1 MFGTTKT
8 LKIQSPCTP
17 NLHQLLGPSL
27 EPSEVASLFSVNEE
41 DVLRYYKDFGGVRVT
56 PNHHVF
62 FQNLILQR
70 MGYMPTL
77 DKRQKSGPRW
87 KGVVQVNRVRK
98 ELRFPDASQKS
109 YNAAVAWENEERTIL
124 HSAKRPMKPTL
135 IEPKT
140 IRRTPAQVAPQPVQ
154 TPTTS
159 TEITLEQF
167 ANTYLDDCK
176 LRHVTKTYK
185 EKRACF
191 RDLMDHFG
199 KNRDLATITPLEANQ
214 FMHITGQ
221 TRPGYAVNKIKKNF
235 NAGWNW
241 ASTFI
246 ENMPKKE
253 SPFKSV
259 RNLPETR
266 FDRYVPPKEDFDKVL
281 EVLDGQDL
289 VMMKTYYFTGAR
301 KSEIFRTKWEDV
313 LFDKDCIRLWTK
325 KRRGGNMEN
334 DLIPMV
340 SELKKVLLGW
350 KEHKNPK
357 SEKEHLFINEVPQ
370 SRGYGKP
377 FVDRTRFLR
386 KACEDAGVKYFGY
399 HGIRHLTAT
408 QLFHAG
414 HPVNLIQQILRHKNP
429 NTTAKYLHS
438 LGLNKALEAIDG
450 TF

>member
-1 MFGTTKT
+1 MFGTTNT
-8 LKIQSPCTP
+8 LKIQSPCSP

-27 EPSEVASLFSVNEE
+27 EPREVASLFSVNEE

-56 PNHHVF
+56 PDHHVF

-87 KGVVQVNRVRK
+87 KGVVQVNRTRK
-98 ELRFPDASQKS
+98 EVRFPDDSKKS
-109 YNAAVAWENEERTIL
+109 YKAAVDWEKKARKSMRSNLRPSSSTTIAPKKTRQTSTPVA
-124 HSAKRPMKPTL
+124 SARVE
-135 IEPKT
+135 EPK
-140 IRRTPAQVAPQPVQ
+140 P
-154 TPTTS
+154 S
-159 TEITLEQF
+159 SCITLKQF
-167 ANTYLDDCK
+167 AETYLEDCK
-176 LRHVTKTYK
+176 LRYVTKTHK
-185 EKRACF
+185 EKSACF
-191 RDLMDHFG
+191 RDLIKHFG
-199 KNRDLATITPLEANQ
+199 EDRDIATITPLDANQ

-235 NAGWNW
+235 NAGWTW

-246 ENMPKKE
+246 EQMPKKV
-253 SPFKSV
+253 SPFKAV
-259 RNLPETR
+259 QNLPETR
-266 FDRYVPPKEDFDKVL
+266 HDRYVPPKEDFDKIL
-281 EVLDGQDL
+281 EVIDGQDL

-301 KSEIFRTKWEDV
+301 KSEVFKMTWEDV
-313 LFDKDCIRLWTK
+313 LFDKDSIRLWTK
-325 KRRGGNMEN
+325 KRRGGHLES

-340 SELKKVLLGW
+340 SELKEVLQGW
-350 KEHKNPK
+350 KDKQQPKN
-357 SEKEHLFINEVPQ
+357 EKEHIFINDLPQ
-370 SRGYGKP
+370 SKGYGKP

-386 KACEDAGVKYFGY
+386 KACEDASVKYFGY

-414 HPVNLIQQILRHKNP
+414 HPTSLIQQILRHKNP

-450 TF
+450 AF